1 MRKAVIWD
9 LDGTLLDSY
18 HVIVESL
25 RLTMEEQ
32 GIAIAYDEIW
42 QHTIIHSVSS
52 FLKQMAEDFK
62 LPVELLKQRYSQISG
77 EKYRDII
84 CMENAA
90 EVLQRLQAKGVEH
103 YVFTHRGKTTLPVL
117 NHLGLTDFFREILTS
132 QSGFARKP
140 DPDAIAYLMEKYRLE
155 REYTY
160 YVGDRS
166 LDMQCAK
173 NAGISGVLFL
183 DENAPGEATGDE
195 SYIVRNL
202 LEILDIV

>member
-1 MRKAVIWD
+1 M
-9 LDGTLLDSY
+9 
-18 HVIVESL
+18 
-25 RLTMEEQ
+25 
-32 GIAIAYDEIW
+32 
-42 QHTIIHSVSS
+42 
-52 FLKQMAEDFK
+52 
-62 LPVELLKQRYSQISG
+62 
-77 EKYRDII
+77 
-84 CMENAA
+84 
-90 EVLQRLQAKGVEH
+90 
-103 YVFTHRGKTTLPVL
+103 FTHRGKTTLPVL